1 MTRENDASIALTS
14 ASSDSERRARPLT
27 FFFGTRE
34 QPCPY
39 LPDRLESKVVTD
51 LSGSHAQQ
59 LHDELTLAGFRRSHN
74 LVYRPACKGCSACV
88 PVRIPV
94 EQFEASRSQRR
105 NLRINSDLHVEAVT
119 AQATLEHYGLFD
131 RYQQARHQGGGMSTM
146 SFDDYRA
153 MVEETP
159 VETRLVEVRDTV
171 GELLAVSL
179 SDWLGDGLSGIYK
192 YFTPD
197 QGHRSFGTF

>member
-1 MTRENDASIALTS
+1 MTREYDASIALTS
-14 ASSDSERRARPLT
+14 ASSDSERLARPLT

-34 QPCPY
+34 QTCPY

-51 LSGSHAQQ
+51 LSGPHAKQ

-74 LVYRPACKGCSACV
+74 LVYRPTCTGCSACV

-131 RYQQARHQGGGMSTM
+131 RYQQTRHQGGGMSTM
-146 SFDDYRA
+146 SFDD
-153 MVEETP
+153 
-159 VETRLVEVRDTV
+159 
-171 GELLAVSL
+171 
-179 SDWLGDGLSGIYK
+179 
-192 YFTPD
+192 
-197 QGHRSFGTF
+197 